1 MAEPTEKNLL
11 ERFLSLFTRV
21 RPGEGYAVVLL
32 ATNVFLLL
40 GCYYILKTVREPLIL
55 AEGSAELKAYAAAVQ
70 AALLFFVIPVYGW
83 IASRMDR
90 MRFIAA
96 SILFFVATL
105 VVFYFLVHADAGVGF
120 AFYIWLG
127 IFNVF
132 VVAQFWSFAND
143 LYSEETGKRL
153 FPIIGV
159 GASLGAWAGSVFAEQ
174 LFDELQ
180 IVGMMPLAAVGLLI
194 YLGLTWLVNRRF
206 HARAAAGKA
215 VDVAEAPL
223 GKEGGFELVWKNR
236 YLRLIAV
243 LVLLLNVVNTTGG
256 YILDRTLLASLN
268 GLAAAGAEASREVI
282 IGQFYGSFFGWVN
295 LLGLLLQLFLV
306 PYLFRWIGVR
316 GALFI
321 LPCIALGGYSML
333 IAFPFLAVVQ
343 ITKILENATD
353 YSVQNTSRNAL
364 YLLTSREAKYKAKAA
379 IETFFWRTGDML
391 QAGVVKLGVTMGLG
405 IQGFAGVNVAF
416 TVVWLV
422 VVWMLFREH
431 RRLSD
436 ESARAE
442 IDPGKIARAN

>member
-21 RPGEGYAVVLL
+21 QPGEGIAALLL
-32 ATNVFLLL
+32 AANVFLLL
-40 GCYYILKTVREPLIL
+40 ACYYILKTVREPLIL
-55 AEGSAELKAYAAAVQ
+55 ASGSAELKAYAAAAQ

-90 MRFIAA
+90 MRFIAV
-96 SILFFVATL
+96 STLFFVAMLLGFYLL
-105 VVFYFLVHADAGVGF
+105 VQANAGVGF
-120 AFYIWLG
+120 SFYIWLG

-143 LYSEETGKRL
+143 LYSEEAGKRL

-174 LFDELQ
+174 VFDELQ
-180 IVGMMPLAAVGLLI
+180 VEGMMPLAAAGLLV
-194 YLGLTWLVNRRF
+194 YLVLTWFVNRRF
-206 HARAAAGKA
+206 GAQARLQGKE
-215 VDVAEAPL
+215 DESKAPL

-236 YLRLIAV
+236 YLRLIAM

-256 YILDRTLLASLN
+256 YILDRMLLASLDT
-268 GLAAAGAEASREVI
+268 LAAAAGANVGHDVI
-282 IGQFYGSFFGWVN
+282 IGKFYGSFFGWVN
-295 LLGLLLQLFLV
+295 LLSLLLQLFLV
-306 PYLFRWIGVR
+306 PYIFRWIGVR

-321 LPCIALGGYSML
+321 LPCIALGGYSAL

-343 ITKILENATD
+343 IAKILENATD
-353 YSVQNTSRNAL
+353 YSIQNTTRNAL

-391 QAGVVKLGVTMGLG
+391 QAGVVKLGTTIGLS
-405 IQGFAGVNVAF
+405 IQGFAGMNLGF
-416 TVVWLV
+416 TVVWLGL
-422 VVWMLFREH
+422 VWLLFREH
-431 RRLSD
+431 KRLS
-436 ESARAE
+436 AE
-442 IDPGKIARAN
+442 AERDGTAAG

>member
-21 RPGEGYAVVLL
+21 HPGEGVAVVLL
-32 ATNVFLLL
+32 AANVFLLL

-105 VVFYFLVHADAGVGF
+105 VVFYFLVRANAGVGF

-159 GASLGAWAGSVFAEQ
+159 GASLGAWAGSVFTEQ
-174 LFDELQ
+174 LFDELH

-206 HARAAAGKA
+206 RAQA
-215 VDVAEAPL
+215 VAEKTDDVAKAPL
-223 GKEGGFELVWKNR
+223 GKEGGFELVLTNR

-256 YILDRTLLASLN
+256 YILDRTLLESLN
-268 GLAAAGAEASREVI
+268 DLVAAAGPGVGREVV
-282 IGQFYGSFFGWVN
+282 IGQFYGSLFGWVN

-333 IAFPFLAVVQ
+333 IAFPFLAVIQ
-343 ITKILENATD
+343 IAKILENATD

-391 QAGVVKLGVTMGLG
+391 QAGVVKLGVTIGLG
-405 IQGFAGVNVAF
+405 IQGFASVNVAF
-416 TVVWLV
+416 TAVWLV

-431 RRLSD
+431 RRLS
-436 ESARAE
+436 EEAARAE
-442 IDPGKIARAN
+442 IDPGSIARS

>member
-1 MAEPTEKNLL
+1 MPQPIEKNLL

-21 RPGEGYAVVLL
+21 QPGEGFAVALL
-32 ATNVFLLL
+32 AVNVFLLL

-55 AEGSAELKAYAAAVQ
+55 ADGSAELKAYAAAVQ

-96 SILFFVATL
+96 SILFFLATL
-105 VVFYFLVHADAGVGF
+105 VVFYFLVQAKAGVGF

-143 LYSEETGKRL
+143 LYSEEAGKRL

-159 GASLGAWAGSVFAEQ
+159 GASLGAWAGSVFTEQ
-174 LFDELQ
+174 LFDELH

-206 HARAAAGKA
+206 GARAIRVGS
-215 VDVAEAPL
+215 VDDSKAPL

-256 YILDRTLLASLN
+256 YILDRTLLSSLSNLVAS
-268 GLAAAGAEASREVI
+268 AGADASREVI
-282 IGQFYGSFFGWVN
+282 IGQFYGSLFGWVN

-333 IAFPFLAVVQ
+333 IAFPFLAVIQ

-379 IETFFWRTGDML
+379 IETFFWRAGDML
-391 QAGVVKLGVTMGLG
+391 QAGVVKLGTTIGLS
-405 IQGFAGVNVAF
+405 ITGFASVNVGF
-416 TVVWLV
+416 TMVWLV

-431 RRLSD
+431 KRLSQEAGLLEPTPD
-436 ESARAE
+436 SASDA
-442 IDPGKIARAN
+442 

>member
-21 RPGEGYAVVLL
+21 QPGEGFAAVLL
-32 ATNVFLLL
+32 TANVFLLL
-40 GCYYILKTVREPLIL
+40 ACYYILKTVREPLIL
-55 AEGSAELKAYAAAVQ
+55 ASGGAELKAYAAAAQ

-90 MRFIAA
+90 MRFIGV
-96 SILFFVATL
+96 STLFFVAALLGFYLL
-105 VVFYFLVHADAGVGF
+105 VQANAGVGF
-120 AFYIWLG
+120 TFYIWLG

-143 LYSEETGKRL
+143 LYSEEAGKRL

-159 GASLGAWAGSVFAEQ
+159 GASVGAWAGSVFAEQ
-174 LFDELQ
+174 VFDELQ
-180 IVGMMPLAAVGLLI
+180 VKGMMPLAGAGLLV
-194 YLGLTWLVNRRF
+194 YLALTWLVNRRF
-206 HARAAAGKA
+206 GAQARLQGK
-215 VDVAEAPL
+215 DDQSKAPL

-236 YLRLIAV
+236 YLRLIAM

-256 YILDRTLLASLN
+256 YILDRMLLASLDT
-268 GLAAAGAEASREVI
+268 LAAAAGPNVGHDVI
-282 IGQFYGSFFGWVN
+282 IGKFYGSFFGWVN
-295 LLGLLLQLFLV
+295 LLALLMQLFLV

-321 LPCIALGGYSML
+321 LPCIALGGYSAL

-343 ITKILENATD
+343 IAKILENATD
-353 YSVQNTSRNAL
+353 YSIQNTTRNAL

-391 QAGVVKLGVTMGLG
+391 QAGVVKLGTAIGLS
-405 IQGFAGVNVAF
+405 IQGFASVNLGF
-416 TVVWLV
+416 TVVWLGL
-422 VVWMLFREH
+422 VWMLFREH
-431 RRLSD
+431 KRLS
-436 ESARAE
+436 AE
-442 IDPGKIARAN
+442 AERDGTAAG

>member
-21 RPGEGYAVVLL
+21 QPGEGFAAVLL
-32 ATNVFLLL
+32 TANVFLLL
-40 GCYYILKTVREPLIL
+40 ACYYILKTVREPLIL
-55 AEGSAELKAYAAAVQ
+55 ASGGAELKAYAAAAQ

-90 MRFIAA
+90 MRFIGV
-96 SILFFVATL
+96 STLFFVATL
-105 VVFYFLVHADAGVGF
+105 LGFYLLVQANAGVGF
-120 AFYIWLG
+120 TFYIWLG

-143 LYSEETGKRL
+143 LYSEEAGKRL

-159 GASLGAWAGSVFAEQ
+159 GASVGAWAGSVFAEQ
-174 LFDELQ
+174 VFDELQ
-180 IVGMMPLAAVGLLI
+180 VKGMMPLAGAGLLV
-194 YLGLTWLVNRRF
+194 YLALTWLVNRRF
-206 HARAAAGKA
+206 GAQARLQGK
-215 VDVAEAPL
+215 DDQSKAPL

-236 YLRLIAV
+236 YLRLIAM

-256 YILDRTLLASLN
+256 YILDRMLLASLDT
-268 GLAAAGAEASREVI
+268 LAAAAGPNVGHDVI
-282 IGQFYGSFFGWVN
+282 IGKFYGSFFGWVN
-295 LLGLLLQLFLV
+295 LLALLMQLFLV

-321 LPCIALGGYSML
+321 LPCIALGGYSAL

-343 ITKILENATD
+343 IAKILENATD
-353 YSVQNTSRNAL
+353 YSIQNTTRNAL

-391 QAGVVKLGVTMGLG
+391 QAGVVKLGTAIGLS
-405 IQGFAGVNVAF
+405 IQGFASVNLGF
-416 TVVWLV
+416 TVVWLGL
-422 VVWMLFREH
+422 VWMLFREH
-431 RRLSD
+431 KRLS
-436 ESARAE
+436 AE
-442 IDPGKIARAN
+442 AERDGTAAG

>member
-1 MAEPTEKNLL
+1 MPEPTEKNLL

-21 RPGEGYAVVLL
+21 KPGEGFAVIVL
-32 ATNVFLLL
+32 AANVFLLL

-55 AEGSAELKAYAAAVQ
+55 AEGSAELKAYAAAAQ
-70 AALLFFVIPVYGW
+70 AALLFFVIPAYGW

-96 SILFFVATL
+96 STLFFVATL
-105 VVFYFLVHADAGVGF
+105 LGFYLLVQANVGVGF

-143 LYSEETGKRL
+143 LYSEEAGKRL

-159 GASLGAWAGSVFAEQ
+159 GASLGAWAGSVFTEQ
-174 LFDELQ
+174 LFERLR
-180 IVGMMPLAAVGLLI
+180 IVGMMPLAAAGLLAC
-194 YLGLTWLVNRRF
+194 LGLTWLVNRRF
-206 HARAAAGKA
+206 GAQAARHGSEDPSK
-215 VDVAEAPL
+215 APL
-223 GKEGGFELVWKNR
+223 GKEGGFELVLKNR

-243 LVLLLNVVNTTGG
+243 MVLLLNVVNTTGG
-256 YILDRTLLASLN
+256 YILDRTLLQSLS
-268 GLAAAGAEASREVI
+268 GLMAAAGPEASRQVI
-282 IGQFYGSFFGWVN
+282 IGEFYGSLFGWVN
-295 LLGLLLQLFLV
+295 LLGLLLQLLLV

-321 LPCIALGGYSML
+321 LPCIALGGYSLM
-333 IAFPFLAVVQ
+333 IVFPFLAVIQ
-343 ITKILENATD
+343 IAKILENATD
-353 YSVQNTSRNAL
+353 YSIQNTSRNAL

-391 QAGVVKLGVTMGLG
+391 QAGVVKLGTTVGLG
-405 IQGFAGVNVAF
+405 IKGFASVNVAF

-422 VVWMLFREH
+422 VVWMLYREH
-431 RRLSD
+431 KRLGK
-436 ESARAE
+436 EAEEAELRA
-442 IDPGKIARAN
+442 A